1 MTCPRLAV
9 FASGGGSN
17 FQSMLD
23 AHARRELLA
32 EPVALLVNR
41 SQAGALK
48 RAQDAGLAS
57 AVFGKGC
64 WTDEAPRIAEVL
76 DWLMTLRVDMI
87 ALAGFL
93 KRIPPKLLEAYP
105 GRILNIHP
113 ALLPDFGGP
122 GMYGMHVHG
131 AVLDAGRKE
140 SGATVHLVDEAYDR
154 GPILMQEKIS
164 IEDCITAE
172 EIARRVLEVEHR
184 LYPRAI
190 NEFVTRTFTSNQ
202 GRTNS

>member
-17 FQSMLD
+17 FQSMLN

-32 EPVALLVNR
+32 EPVALLANR
-41 SQAGALK
+41 HGAGALK
-48 RAQDAGLAS
+48 RAQDAGLQT

-64 WTDEAPRIAEVL
+64 WGDVAPRIGEVL
-76 DWLMTLRVDMI
+76 DWLAGQRIDMI

-105 GRILNIHP
+105 GRVLNIHP
-113 ALLPDFGGP
+113 ALLPDFGGA
-122 GMYGMHVHG
+122 GMYGLHVHQ
-131 AVLDAGRKE
+131 AVLDAGKKE
-140 SGATVHLVDEAYDR
+140 SGATIHLVDEAYDR
-154 GPILMQEKIS
+154 GPILIQEKIS
-164 IEDCITAE
+164 IEDCVTAD